1 MSAEDLYVFETDSS
15 SKETP
20 LSAERRQVL
29 EMLAQGKITPE
40 DADRLLDKLESA
52 APPAADPSAAGL
64 KMIRE
69 VTGSADRVPA
79 NPKFLRVQVDSSDG
93 DKVNIRV
100 PLALVRTGVKLSAMM
115 PKDANETL
123 SEKGIDLSN
132 LSSLKGEELIE
143 ALRDLTVDVNSS
155 DGDKVRIFCE

>member
-1 MSAEDLYVFETDSS
+1 MPAEDLYVYETDSS

-20 LSAERRQVL
+20 MSAERRQVL

-40 DADRLLDKLESA
+40 DADRLLDKLA
-52 APPAADPSAAGL
+52 GAPPPEG
-64 KMIRE
+64 
-69 VTGSADRVPA
+69 TVPVAVA

-115 PKDANETL
+115 PKDASETL

-132 LSSLKGEELIE
+132 LSTLKGEELIE